1 MAEPHCSIVHLSGPR
16 RGHVDVVHK
25 LPASIGSRP
34 DLDVVIEGTAPL
46 HCQLLER
53 KGQVVLHD
61 SGSEFGTFLAG
72 EPIREVALRDGDVL
86 ELGVGGPKLRFRRE
100 GPERVS
106 FFQALAWARPQGAP
120 DRLSDTAS
128 FVRAL
133 AHETATRT
141 SRVFRVVLGGMVVA
155 GLIAIGWSHWQSGKL
170 QAELTRLRE
179 TIRAQAEE
187 QQRFQERVDQER
199 EKSEANRRALESEIE
214 ESRARADKLQ
224 RQLAGATSDEVM
236 AVRGE
241 LAKTRDRLVTLESDR
256 LAGERIIRDYGSG
269 VCLIQGSYGFYDGD
283 GRGLRY
289 QLDEMGK
296 PLRKDDGSPAL
307 DPGHTGPLFTQ
318 DYYGTGFLV
327 DAAGIVMTNHH
338 VAEPW
343 WNDSD
348 AQAFVDKGFKPKFVL
363 FRAFFPRETDP
374 FALAIDRMAD
384 GVDLAI
390 LRIDKRGRKIP
401 VIPLDRSGTGAIA
414 GQPVVVL
421 GYPAGIEA
429 VLAKADSAIVR
440 EVVAASGT
448 SAERMTEALARK
460 GLIRPSTTQGHIG
473 DITKTDIVFDAPT
486 TQGGSGGPVFNR
498 QGVVIAV
505 EYAVLSKF
513 EGNSF
518 GVPIDYALEL
528 LKPPKK
534 KKNADD

>member
-16 RGHVDVVHK
+16 RGETDSVDK
-25 LPASIGSRP
+25 LPASIGSAEH
-34 DLDVVIEGTAPL
+34 LDVVIPGIAPL
-46 HCQLLER
+46 HCQILEK
-53 KGQVVLHD
+53 KGRVVLHD
-61 SGSEFGTFLAG
+61 SGSDLGTFLAG
-72 EPIREVALRDGDVL
+72 ERIREVALRDGDVL
-86 ELGVGGPKLRFRRE
+86 ELGRGGPKLRFRRDDS
-100 GPERVS
+100 ERVS
-106 FFQALAWARPQGAP
+106 FFQALAWARPEGAP
-120 DRLSDTAS
+120 DRLSDTTS

-133 AHETATRT
+133 AHETASRT
-141 SRVFRVVLGGMVVA
+141 SRIFRIVLAGMVIA
-155 GLIAIGWSHWQSGKL
+155 GAIAIGWSHLQSRKL

-179 TIRAQAEE
+179 TLRVQSEE
-187 QQRFQERVDQER
+187 QLRFQARVDQER
-199 EKSEANRRALESEIE
+199 EKSEANRRALEEEIE
-214 ESRARADKLQ
+214 ESRSRADRLQ
-224 RQLAGATSDEVM
+224 RQLAGAASDEVL

-256 LAGERIIRDYGSG
+256 RAGERIIREYGGG
-269 VCLIQGSYGFYDGD
+269 VCLIQGSYAFYDGD

-289 QLDEMGK
+289 QLDETGK
-296 PLRKDDGSPAL
+296 PLRREDGSPAL
-307 DPGHTGPLFTQ
+307 DPGHTGPLYTQ

-327 DAAGIVMTNHH
+327 DTSGVVMTNHH

-348 AQAFVDKGFKPKFVL
+348 AQVWTDKGYKPKFVL
-363 FRAFFPRETDP
+363 FRAFFPRETEP
-374 FALAIDRMAD
+374 FALALDRIAD
-384 GVDLAI
+384 GVDLA
-390 LRIDKRGRKIP
+390 LLKIDKRGRKIP
-401 VIPLDRSGTGAIA
+401 VIPLDKTAEGAVA

-429 VLAKADSAIVR
+429 VLAKADSSVVR

-498 QGVVIAV
+498 QGMVIAV

-518 GVPIDYALEL
+518 GVPIAYALDL

-534 KKNADD
+534 SKPADD

>member
-1 MAEPHCSIVHLSGPR
+1 MPEHLSIVHLSGPR
-16 RGHVDVVHK
+16 RGHVDVIDT
-25 LPASIGSRP
+25 LPASIGSDP
-34 DLDVVIEGTAPL
+34 GLEIVIPGTAPL

-61 SGSEFGTFLAG
+61 GGSAEGTFLAG
-72 EPIREVALRDGDVL
+72 EPIREVVLRDGDVL
-86 ELGVGGPKLRFRRE
+86 ELGAGGPKLRFRRE

-141 SRVFRVVLGGMVVA
+141 SRVFRVVLAGMVIA
-155 GLIAIGWSHWQSGKL
+155 GFVAIGWSHWQSRKL
-170 QAELTRLRE
+170 QAELLRLRE
-179 TIRAQAEE
+179 TIHAQSEE
-187 QQRFQERVDQER
+187 QERFHARVDQER
-199 EKSEANRRALESEIE
+199 ERNETNRHALEAEIE
-214 ESRARADKLQ
+214 ESRARADRLQ
-224 RQLAGATSDEVM
+224 RQIAGATSDEVL

-256 LAGERIIRDYGSG
+256 RAGERIIRDFGAA
-269 VCLIQGSYGFYDGD
+269 VCLIQGSYGFYDQD

-289 QLDEMGK
+289 QLDEAGK
-296 PLRKDDGSPAL
+296 PLRRDDGSPAL
-307 DPGHTGPLFTQ
+307 DPGHTGPLYTQ

-327 DAAGIVMTNHH
+327 DAGGAVMTNHH

-348 AQAFVDKGFKPKFVL
+348 AQVYVDKGFKPRFVL
-363 FRAFFPRETDP
+363 FRAFFPRETEP
-374 FALAIDRMAD
+374 FALSVDRIAD
-384 GVDLAI
+384 DVDLAI

-401 VIPLDRSGTGAIA
+401 VIPLDRSGSGAVA

-429 VLAKADSAIVR
+429 VLAKADSGVVR
-440 EVVAASGT
+440 EIVAASGT
-448 SAERMTEALARK
+448 SSERMTEALARR

-498 QGVVIAV
+498 QGLVIAV

-518 GVPIDYALEL
+518 GVPIDYALDL
-528 LKPPKK
+528 LKPSKK
-534 KKNADD
+534 KPAAD